1 MAFMESSSF
10 IKSVMNE
17 NVEFSTSSIHGNGL
31 FAKSDIKRDTVL
43 HVTHVHKELVDYV
56 DSPCSWVNLIPN
68 NQYNHSKEK
77 ENCKVLTEGLTKAIV
92 TTRDISAGEE
102 LLVDYTK
109 DTDLEQP
116 RTNWSK

>member
-1 MAFMESSSF
+1 
-10 IKSVMNE
+10 MNE
-17 NVEFSTSSIHGNGL
+17 NVQLSTSSIHGNGL
-31 FAKSDIKRDTVL
+31 FSRSDIKRDTLL

-56 DSPCSWVNLIPN
+56 DSPCNWVNLIPN

-77 ENCKVLTEGLTKAIV
+77 ENCKVLTDGLTKAIV
-92 TTRDISAGEE
+92 TIRDISAGEE

-109 DTDLEQP
+109 DADLEQP